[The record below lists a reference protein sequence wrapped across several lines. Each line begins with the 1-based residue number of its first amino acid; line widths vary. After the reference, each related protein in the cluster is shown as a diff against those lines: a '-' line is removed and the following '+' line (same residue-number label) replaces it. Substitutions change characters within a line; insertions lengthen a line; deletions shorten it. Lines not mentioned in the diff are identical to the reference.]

1 MSIIFSPYCCSGKE
15 IGEQMF
21 SKLLETRN
29 ILEFWGWQLFAVTEL
44 AVKAAA
50 AAGSMCLWAGLGL
63 EPTLPFLV
71 ALNLTATTFCMYLS

>member
-21 SKLLETRN
+21 SKLLETCN

-50 AAGSMCLWAGLGL
+50 AAEVCARGQVWVLN
-63 EPTLPFLV
+63 PPFLFW
-71 ALNLTATTFCMYLS
+71 LPLI